1 VDGSAPIADCLVQLR
16 GALDQVGRQLSK
28 LRAQHVNGRRQRDTV
43 RAVVGDYFGTCRPNI
58 LRPLDEEQQLA
69 ALDQTMQ
76 DLLRCAQGRSTV
88 SKYRALVRD
97 ALTELN
103 RLERTILGS
112 STQLVPSS
120 RHESRESRI
129 IETLKRVIPSAAV
142 AYEQALNDLRDQS
155 RRSWYGTIAELRQA
169 LWEPLN
175 KLAPDEEVRKAPW
188 FQPERDQKKPTMAQK
203 VVFIL
208 RSRKQLESQIKPAKQ
223 AGQSVEEY
231 VGSLFR
237 AVYDRASAGV
247 HTPPE
252 RNEAVKVKG
261 WVTEVLAEVLE
272 VKE

>member
-1 VDGSAPIADCLVQLR
+1 MDGSADIADCLEQLR
-16 GALDQVGRQLSK
+16 GALDQVGRQLGK
-28 LRAQHVNGRRQRDTV
+28 LRAQHVNERQQKDTV
-43 RAVVGDYFGTCRPNI
+43 RALVGDYFRARRPNF
-58 LRPLDEEQQLA
+58 LRQLDEEHLA
-69 ALDQTMQ
+69 SLDQTMQ
-76 DLLRCAQGRSTV
+76 DLLRCAQGRTTV

-97 ALTELN
+97 ALTEVN

-112 STQLVPSS
+112 SSQPVPSS

-142 AYEQALNDLRDQS
+142 AYDQALNDLRDPS
-155 RRSWYGTIAELRQA
+155 RGSWYGTIAELRQA
-169 LWEPLN
+169 LWETLN
-175 KLAPDEEVRKAPW
+175 KLAPDEEVKKTSW
-188 FQPERDQKKPTMAQK
+188 FQPDREQKKPTMAQK

-208 RSRKQLESQIKPAKQ
+208 RSRNQAESQIKPAKQ

-247 HTPPE
+247 HTAPE
-252 RNEAVKVKG
+252 RNEAVRVKG
-261 WVTEVLAEVLE
+261 WATEILTEILE